1 MTDEY
6 VAGVD
11 EVGRGCLA
19 GPVYAA
25 AVILPTGCTLPG
37 LRDSKRL
44 SSQARERFVPRIEAV
59 AVAWAIGTASV
70 EEIDRVNILQ
80 ATFLAMQ
87 RAVAALSIPPSR
99 CLVDGNR
106 APPLAV
112 PVRTIVGG
120 DHLELSIMAASVIA
134 KVARD
139 AELAVLDARFPG
151 YGLAHHKG
159 YGTAEHLRALDRLGP
174 CALHRITFAPCRRA
188 RTATALGGAQGGE
201 GPGGET

>member
-1 MTDEY
+1 MAEVY
-6 VAGVD
+6 IAGID

-25 AVILPTGCTLPG
+25 AVILPLDCALPG
-37 LRDSKRL
+37 LRDSKQL
-44 SSQARERFVPRIEAV
+44 SPRARERLVPRIEAA
-59 AVAWAIGTASV
+59 AVAWAIGIASV

-87 RAVAALSIPPSR
+87 RAVAALAISPVQ

-120 DHLELSIMAASVIA
+120 DHLEPAIMAASVIA

-139 AELAVLDARFPG
+139 AELVALDARYPG

-159 YGTAEHLRALDRLGP
+159 YGTAQHLRALEQIGP
-174 CALHRITFAPCRRA
+174 CVLHRMTFAPCRRA
-188 RTATALGGAQGGE
+188 AAGV
-201 GPGGET
+201 

>member
-1 MTDEY
+1 M
-6 VAGVD
+6 AGID

-25 AVILPTGCTLPG
+25 AVILPLDCALPG
-37 LRDSKRL
+37 LRDSKQL
-44 SSQARERFVPRIEAV
+44 SPRARERLVPRIEAA
-59 AVAWAIGTASV
+59 AVAWAIGIASV

-87 RAVAALSIPPSR
+87 RAVAALAISPVQ

-120 DHLELSIMAASVIA
+120 DHLEPAIMAASVIA

-139 AELAVLDARFPG
+139 AELVALDARYPG

-159 YGTAEHLRALDRLGP
+159 YGTAQHLRALEQIGP
-174 CALHRITFAPCRRA
+174 CVLHRMTFAPCRRA
-188 RTATALGGAQGGE
+188 AAGV
-201 GPGGET
+201 

>member
-1 MTDEY
+1 MAESCI
-6 VAGVD
+6 AGID

-25 AVILPTGCTLPG
+25 AVILPVGCMLLG
-37 LRDSKRL
+37 LKDSKQL
-44 SSQARERFVPRIEAV
+44 SPRARERLVPRIEAA
-59 AVAWAIGTASV
+59 AVAWAIGIASV
-70 EEIDRVNILQ
+70 AEIDEINILQ

-87 RAVAALSIPPSR
+87 RAVEALALRPTQ

-120 DHLELSIMAASVIA
+120 DHLEPAIMAASVIA

-139 AELAVLDARFPG
+139 AELVALDARYPG

-159 YGTAEHLRALDRLGP
+159 YGTAEHLHALERHGP
-174 CALHRITFAPCRRA
+174 CALHRMTFAPCRRA
-188 RTATALGGAQGGE
+188 AAGIKG
-201 GPGGET
+201 